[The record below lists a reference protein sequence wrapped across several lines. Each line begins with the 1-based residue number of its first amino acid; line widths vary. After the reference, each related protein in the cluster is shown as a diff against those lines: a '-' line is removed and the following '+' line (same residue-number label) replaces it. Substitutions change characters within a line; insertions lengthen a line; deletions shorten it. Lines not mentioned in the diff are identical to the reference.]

1 MGSRYLLRRIM
12 QAILTIVG
20 IVLLNFVLF
29 RMMPGSPDR
38 LSHNP
43 NASNEAR
50 AALRARWGLDKPLFP
65 DQFVAYLEATVQGDF
80 GQSFKFKGR
89 DVTDVIAGRVWPT
102 IILFGLGELIAIVV
116 GLVLGAYSGW
126 KRGGVVDYAGNGIS
140 LILYSMPYFLLGMIL
155 LVIFATALGWF
166 PTAGMFEL
174 GKTYTSF
181 LDQLLDFGRHLVLPL
196 AAVSLGLIGQYS
208 ILMRSSVIETR
219 SEDYVT
225 TAKAKGITRVASPA
239 RPCRPERPAADGLAH
254 RHQPRLHHRRRDHGR
269 GRVQLAGS
277 RDPHPGGAR
286 GARLPGPPG
295 DLPASWPSRSCWPTW
310 PPTSSTA
317 GSIRGS
323 GHDRRLGDAATGPPA
338 TDRLGAPRGAL
349 AGLRQ
354 PAPAPAGGRRRR
366 RDHRLLRD
374 HGALPVAARRP
385 AGDRDE
391 RQRRPPRAAFG

>member
-12 QAILTIVG
+12 QAILTIAA

-38 LSHNP
+38 LSRNP

-50 AALRARWGLDKPLFP
+50 AALRARWGLDAPLFP
-65 DQFVAYLEATVQGDF
+65 DQFVAYLESTVQGDF

-116 GLVLGAYSGW
+116 GLILGAYSGW

-166 PTAGMFEL
+166 PTSGMFEL

-181 LDQLLDFGRHLVLPL
+181 ADQLLDFGRHLVLPL

-219 SEDYVT
+219 GEDYVT
-225 TAKAKGITRVASPA
+225 TAKAKGLRESRVLRGHAVPNALLPTVSLIGINLGFIIAGAITVEVVFSWPGLGTLTQEALEA
-239 RPCRPERPAADGLAH
+239 RDYPVLQAIFLILAITVVLANLAADVVYGRLD
-254 RHQPRLHHRRRDHGR
+254 PRVR
-269 GRVQLAGS
+269 
-277 RDPHPGGAR
+277 
-286 GARLPGPPG
+286 
-295 DLPASWPSRSCWPTW
+295 T
-310 PPTSSTA
+310 
-317 GSIRGS
+317 
-323 GHDRRLGDAATGPPA
+323 
-338 TDRLGAPRGAL
+338 
-349 AGLRQ
+349 
-354 PAPAPAGGRRRR
+354 
-366 RDHRLLRD
+366 
-374 HGALPVAARRP
+374 
-385 AGDRDE
+385 
-391 RQRRPPRAAFG
+391 